1 MRGAWGALHL
11 ALHLALSLALRL
23 EQYLFTRAPSDALSP
38 LVHFERAAP
47 EYSSHVP
54 RTVLV
59 PSPLLAHTCP
69 TFVCRPPRSVFATQ
83 FKLFKASHVVTP
95 KLYCTGLAKGEMTEE
110 GSSKACGIEVR
121 AGRPDFTDLLIQ
133 SKTESDRQTVKPLD
147 GGFQVIGVYACGP
160 KPMMKSVREAVQRAS
175 GSGVKFYLHEETYE
189 L

>member
-1 MRGAWGALHL
+1 MLFILPSISPSVSPFVSNSTSSPVPLLMHS
-11 ALHLALSLALRL
+11 ALSCISSA
-23 EQYLFTRAPSDALSP
+23 QP
-38 LVHFERAAP
+38 LNIPHMFL
-47 EYSSHVP
+47 

-121 AGRPDFTDLLIQ
+121 AGRPDFTDLLVQ
-133 SKTESDRQTVKPLD
+133 SKTESDRPTVKALD